1 MTTQQQYEILRNEL
15 NEQQW
20 RLYLGTEALKIG
32 DGGISQVAKE
42 SGADWKTVQRGV
54 KELTG
59 ERARVQGRIR
69 QAGGGRKKARETDPT
84 LQADLEEVLS
94 AKGDP
99 MSLIKWTTHSLT
111 QLVKALA
118 AQGHRIKRTA
128 LADLLHEQGYSL
140 KVNKKT
146 MEGTSHVD
154 RDQQFRHITALC
166 KQFEQKQ
173 APAIS
178 VDCKKKELLG
188 TFKNQGHEW
197 QPKARQTRVNMYDF
211 RSLANGR
218 AIPYGIYDLLHNQD
232 FVNVVIDHETA
243 EFAVESIR
251 RWWKCCGK
259 GLYPQAHEL
268 LITADGGGSN
278 GVRNKLWKKA
288 LQTLANEAQ
297 LTITVAHYPPATSK
311 WNTIEHRLFS
321 FISLNWRAKPL
332 TSLETVIELIS
343 HTTTEEG
350 LHVTAIKDSQTYPT
364 GLSVTDAELQALNIV
379 RDAFHGEWNYTIKP
393 QGAASP

>member
-20 RLYLGTEALKIG
+20 RVFLGTEALKIG
-32 DGGISQVAKE
+32 YGGISLVAKL

-54 KELTG
+54 KELKG

-69 QAGGGRKKARETDPT
+69 QVGGGRKKVTETDPT
-84 LQADLEEVLS
+84 LQRDLEELLEP
-94 AKGDP
+94 KGDP

-111 QLVKALA
+111 HLVKALA
-118 AQGHRIKRTA
+118 QQGHRIKKTA
-128 LADLLHEQGYSL
+128 LAEVLHEQGYSL

-146 MEGTSHVD
+146 LEGASHSD
-154 RDQQFRHITALC
+154 RDQQFGHITTLC

-178 VDCKKKELLG
+178 VDCKKNELLG
-188 TFKNQGHEW
+188 TFKNQGREW
-197 QPKARQTRVNMYDF
+197 QPKEQETRVNVYDY
-211 RSLANGR
+211 RSLADGK
-218 AIPYGIYDLLHNQD
+218 AIPYGVYDLVHNQG
-232 FVNVVIDHETA
+232 FVNVGIDHETA

-251 RWWKCCGK
+251 RWWKACGTL
-259 GLYPQAHEL
+259 LYPEAHEL

-278 GVRNKLWKKA
+278 GVRNKLWKKS
-288 LQTLANEAQ
+288 LQMLANEEQ

-311 WNTIEHRLFS
+311 WNKIEHRLFS
-321 FISLNWRAKPL
+321 FISINWRAKPL

-343 HTTTEEG
+343 HTTTKEG
-350 LHVTAIKDSQTYPT
+350 LHVTAIKDSQSYPT
-364 GLSVTDAELQALNIV
+364 GIIVTDAELSALNLV

-393 QGAASP
+393 QDT

>member
-20 RLYLGTEALKIG
+20 RLYLGTEALKLG
-32 DGGISQVAKE
+32 SGGISQVAAL

-54 KELTG
+54 KELKG
-59 ERARVQGRIR
+59 ERSRAQGRIR
-69 QAGGGRKKARETDPT
+69 QVGGGRKKAIETDPT
-84 LQADLEEVLS
+84 LQGDLEELLEP
-94 AKGDP
+94 KGDP
-99 MSLIKWTTHSLT
+99 MSLVKWTTHSLT
-111 QLVKALA
+111 HLVKALSA
-118 AQGHRIKRTA
+118 RGHRIKRTA
-128 LADLLHEQGYSL
+128 LADVLHEQGYSL

-146 MEGTSHVD
+146 MEGTSHAD
-154 RDQQFRHITALC
+154 RDQQFGHINALC
-166 KQFEQKQ
+166 QQFEQKQ

-188 TFKNQGHEW
+188 TFKNQGREW
-197 QPKARQTRVNMYDF
+197 QPKGQETQVNVYDY
-211 RSLANGR
+211 RSLADGK
-218 AIPYGIYDLLHNQD
+218 AIPYGVYDLVHKQG
-232 FVNVVIDHETA
+232 FVHVGIDHETA
-243 EFAVESIR
+243 EFAVESIS
-251 RWWKCCGK
+251 RWWKRCGK
-259 GLYPQAHEL
+259 GLYPQASEL

-288 LQTLANEAQ
+288 LQTLANEEQ

-311 WNTIEHRLFS
+311 WNKIEHRLFS
-321 FISLNWRAKPL
+321 FISINWRAKPL

-343 HTTTEEG
+343 HTTTQEG

-364 GLSVTDAELQALNIV
+364 GLTVTDAELQALNIV

-393 QGAASP
+393 QDTASP

>member
-20 RLYLGTEALKIG
+20 RFYLGTEALKRG
-32 DGGISQVAKE
+32 SGGISQVAKE

-59 ERARVQGRIR
+59 ERARAQGRIR
-69 QAGGGRKKARETDPT
+69 QAGGGRKKVTETDPT
-84 LQADLEEVLS
+84 LQADLEKLLS
-94 AKGDP
+94 PKGDP
-99 MSLIKWTTHSLT
+99 MSLIKWTSHSLT
-111 QLVKALA
+111 QLVKALSG
-118 AQGHRIKRTA
+118 QGHRIKRTA
-128 LADLLHEQGYSL
+128 LADVLHEQGYSL

-146 MEGTSHVD
+146 LEGTSHAD
-154 RDQQFRHITALC
+154 RDQQFGHITDLC
-166 KQFEQKQ
+166 QQFEQKQ

-188 TFKNQGHEW
+188 TFKNQGREW
-197 QPKARQTRVNMYDF
+197 QPKGQETRVNVYDY
-211 RSLANGR
+211 RSLANGK
-218 AIPYGIYDLLHNQD
+218 AIPYGIYDLVHNQG
-232 FVNVVIDHETA
+232 FVNVGIDHETA

-251 RWWKCCGK
+251 RWWKHCGK
-259 GLYPQAHEL
+259 KLYPAAHEL

-288 LQTLANEAQ
+288 LQTLANEEH
-297 LTITVAHYPPATSK
+297 LTITVAHYLPATSK
-311 WNTIEHRLFS
+311 WNKIEHRLFS
-321 FISLNWRAKPL
+321 FISINWRAKPL

-343 HTTTEEG
+343 HTTTQEG
-350 LHVTAIKDSQTYPT
+350 LHVTAMKDSQTYPT
-364 GLSVTDAELQALNIV
+364 GLTVSDAELKAFNIV

-393 QGAASP
+393 QEAVSP

>member
-32 DGGISQVAKE
+32 SGGISQVAARA
-42 SGADWKTVQRGV
+42 GADWKTVQRGV

-59 ERARVQGRIR
+59 ERVRAQGRIR
-69 QAGGGRKKARETDPT
+69 QAGGGRKKAAVTDPS
-84 LQADLEEVLS
+84 LQGDLAALLEP
-94 AKGDP
+94 KGDP

-111 QLVKALA
+111 QLVKALSR
-118 AQGHRIKRTA
+118 QGHRIKRTA

-146 MEGTSHVD
+146 LEGTSHAD
-154 RDQQFRHITALC
+154 RDQQFGHITALC
-166 KQFEQKQ
+166 QQFEQKQ

-188 TFKNQGHEW
+188 TFKNQGRAW
-197 QPKARQTRVNMYDF
+197 QPKGQETRVNVYDY
-211 RSLANGR
+211 RSLASGK
-218 AIPYGIYDLLHNQD
+218 AIPYGIYDLVHNQG
-232 FVNVVIDHETA
+232 FVNVGIDHETA

-251 RWWKCCGK
+251 RWWKHCGK
-259 GLYPQAHEL
+259 GLYPQAQEL

-288 LQTLANEAQ
+288 LQTLATEEQ

-311 WNTIEHRLFS
+311 WNKIEHRLFS
-321 FISLNWRAKPL
+321 FISINWRAKPL

-364 GLSVTDAELQALNIV
+364 GLTVSDAELKALNIV

-393 QGAASP
+393 QDTTSP

>member
-20 RLYLGTEALKIG
+20 RVFLGTEALKIG
-32 DGGISQVAKE
+32 YGGISLVAKL

-54 KELTG
+54 KELKG

-69 QAGGGRKKARETDPT
+69 QVGGGRKKVTETDPT
-84 LQADLEEVLS
+84 LLRDLEELLEP
-94 AKGDP
+94 KGDP

-111 QLVKALA
+111 HLVNALA
-118 AQGHRIKRTA
+118 QQGHRIKKTA
-128 LADLLHEQGYSL
+128 LAEVLHAQGYSL

-146 MEGTSHVD
+146 LEGASHAD
-154 RDQQFRHITALC
+154 RDQQFGHITTLC

-188 TFKNQGHEW
+188 TFKNQGREW
-197 QPKARQTRVNMYDF
+197 QPKGQETRVNVYDY
-211 RSLANGR
+211 RSLADGK
-218 AIPYGIYDLLHNQD
+218 AIPYGVYDLVHNQG
-232 FVNVVIDHETA
+232 FVNVGIDHETA

-251 RWWKCCGK
+251 RWWKSCGTR
-259 GLYPQAHEL
+259 LYPEAHEL

-278 GVRNKLWKKA
+278 GVRNKLWKKS
-288 LQTLANEAQ
+288 LQMLANEEQ

-311 WNTIEHRLFS
+311 WNKIEHRLFS
-321 FISLNWRAKPL
+321 FISINWRAKPL

-343 HTTTEEG
+343 HTTTKEG
-350 LHVTAIKDSQTYPT
+350 LHVTAIKDSQSYPT
-364 GLSVTDAELQALNIV
+364 GIIVTDAELSALNLV

-393 QGAASP
+393 QDT

>member
-32 DGGISQVAKE
+32 SGGISQVAAL

-59 ERARVQGRIR
+59 ERARAEGRIR
-69 QAGGGRKKARETDPT
+69 KAGGGRKKAAVTDAS
-84 LQADLEEVLS
+84 LQGDLEALLEP
-94 AKGDP
+94 KGDP
-99 MSLIKWTTHSLT
+99 MSLIKWTSHSLT
-111 QLVKALA
+111 HLVKALSQ
-118 AQGHRIKRTA
+118 QGHRIKRTA
-128 LADLLHEQGYSL
+128 LANLLHEQGYSL

-146 MEGTSHVD
+146 MEGTSHAD
-154 RDQQFRHITALC
+154 RDEQFGHINALC
-166 KQFEQKQ
+166 QQFEQKQ

-188 TFKNQGHEW
+188 TFKNQGREW
-197 QPKARQTRVNMYDF
+197 QPKGHETQVNVYDY
-211 RSLANGR
+211 RSLANGK
-218 AIPYGIYDLLHNQD
+218 AIPYGIYDLVHNQG
-232 FVNVVIDHETA
+232 FVNVGIDHETA

-251 RWWKCCGK
+251 RWWKRCGK

-288 LQTLANEAQ
+288 LQTLANEEQ

-311 WNTIEHRLFS
+311 WNKIEHRLFS
-321 FISLNWRAKPL
+321 FISINWRAKPL

-343 HTTTEEG
+343 HTTTEQG
-350 LHVTAIKDSQTYPT
+350 LQVTAIKDSQTYPT
-364 GLSVTDAELQALNIV
+364 GLTVSDAELKALNLV
-379 RDAFHGEWNYTIKP
+379 RDAFHGEWNYTITP
-393 QGAASP
+393 QDTVSP

>member
-32 DGGISQVAKE
+32 FGGISHVAKQ

-54 KELTG
+54 KELKG
-59 ERARVQGRIR
+59 ERARAQGRIR
-69 QAGGGRKKARETDPT
+69 QAGGGRKKATEEDPT
-84 LQADLEEVLS
+84 LQRDLEELLEP
-94 AKGDP
+94 KGDP
-99 MSLIKWTTHSLT
+99 MSLIKWTTHSLAH
-111 QLVKALA
+111 LVKVLAL
-118 AQGHRIKRTA
+118 QGHRIKKTA
-128 LADLLHEQGYSL
+128 LAELLHEQGYSL

-146 MEGTSHVD
+146 MEGTSHAD
-154 RDQQFRHITALC
+154 RGQQFGHITALC

-188 TFKNQGHEW
+188 RFKMQGREW
-197 QPKARQTRVNMYDF
+197 QPKGQETRVNVYDY
-211 RSLANGR
+211 RSLADGK
-218 AIPYGIYDLLHNQD
+218 AIPYGIYDLVHNQG
-232 FVNVVIDHETA
+232 FVNVGIDHETA

-251 RWWKCCGK
+251 RWWKRCGK
-259 GLYPQAHEL
+259 GLYPEASEL

-288 LQTLANEAQ
+288 LQTLATEEQ
-297 LTITVAHYPPATSK
+297 LSITVAHYPPATSK
-311 WNTIEHRLFS
+311 WNKIEHRLFS
-321 FISLNWRAKPL
+321 FISINWRAKPL

-343 HTTTEEG
+343 HTTTQEG
-350 LHVTAIKDSQTYPT
+350 LHVTAITDSHIYPT
-364 GLSVTDAELQALNIV
+364 GLTVTDDELKALNIV
-379 RDAFHGEWNYTIKP
+379 RDAFHGEWNYTIMP
-393 QGAASP
+393 QDPASP

>member
-1 MTTQQQYEILRNEL
+1 MTTQQQYELLHKEL

-32 DGGISQVAKE
+32 YGGISQVAAL

-54 KELTG
+54 KELKG
-59 ERARVQGRIR
+59 ERARAEGRIR
-69 QAGGGRKKARETDPT
+69 QAGGGRKKAAETDST
-84 LQADLEEVLS
+84 LQRDLEELLEP
-94 AKGDP
+94 KGDP
-99 MSLIKWTTHSLT
+99 MSLVKWTTHSLAH
-111 QLVKALA
+111 LVKALSQ
-118 AQGHRIKRTA
+118 QGHCIKKTA
-128 LADLLHEQGYSL
+128 LAELLHAQGYSL

-146 MEGTSHVD
+146 MEGASHAD
-154 RDQQFRHITALC
+154 RDQQFGHINALC

-188 TFKNQGHEW
+188 RFKNQGREW
-197 QPKARQTRVNMYDF
+197 QPKGQETQVNVYDY
-211 RSLANGR
+211 RSLADGK
-218 AIPYGIYDLLHNQD
+218 AIPYGVYDLVHNQG
-232 FVNVVIDHETA
+232 FVNVGIDHETA

-251 RWWKCCGK
+251 RWWKHCGK
-259 GLYPQAHEL
+259 KLYPAAHEL

-288 LQTLANEAQ
+288 LQTLANEEQ

-311 WNTIEHRLFS
+311 WNKIEHRLFS
-321 FISLNWRAKPL
+321 FISINWRAKPL

-343 HTTTEEG
+343 HRTTAEG
-350 LHVTAIKDSQTYPT
+350 LQATAIKDSQTYPT
-364 GLSVTDAELQALNIV
+364 GIIVNDAQLKALNIV
-379 RDAFHGEWNYTIKP
+379 RDPFHGEWNYIIKP
-393 QGAASP
+393 QDTTSL

>member
-20 RLYLGTEALKIG
+20 RFYLGTEALKRG
-32 DGGISQVAKE
+32 SGGISQVAKE

-59 ERARVQGRIR
+59 ERARAQGRIR
-69 QAGGGRKKARETDPT
+69 QAGGGRKKVTETDPT
-84 LQADLEEVLS
+84 LQRDLEELLS
-94 AKGDP
+94 PKGDP
-99 MSLIKWTTHSLT
+99 MSLIKWTSHSLT
-111 QLVKALA
+111 HLVKALA
-118 AQGHRIKRTA
+118 RQGHRIKKTA
-128 LADLLHEQGYSL
+128 LAEVLHEQGYSL

-146 MEGTSHVD
+146 LEGASHAD
-154 RDQQFRHITALC
+154 RDQQFGHITTLC
-166 KQFEQKQ
+166 KPFEQKQ

-188 TFKNQGHEW
+188 TFKNQGREW
-197 QPKARQTRVNMYDF
+197 QPKGQETRVNVYDY
-211 RSLANGR
+211 RSLADGK
-218 AIPYGIYDLLHNQD
+218 AIPYGVYDLVHNQG
-232 FVNVVIDHETA
+232 FVNVGIDHETA

-259 GLYPQAHEL
+259 GLYPQAREL

-288 LQTLANEAQ
+288 LQTLANEEQ

-311 WNTIEHRLFS
+311 WNKIEHRLFS
-321 FISLNWRAKPL
+321 FIPINRRAKPP
-332 TSLETVIELIS
+332 TSLEPVIELTR
-343 HTTTEEG
+343 HTP
-350 LHVTAIKDSQTYPT
+350 TAKSLRGT
-364 GLSVTDAELQALNIV
+364 A
-379 RDAFHGEWNYTIKP
+379 
-393 QGAASP
+393 

>member
-32 DGGISQVAKE
+32 YGGISQVAKR

-54 KELTG
+54 KELKG

-69 QAGGGRKKARETDPT
+69 QAGGGRKKATETDPT
-84 LQADLEEVLS
+84 LQEDLEELLEP
-94 AKGDP
+94 KGDP
-99 MSLIKWTTHSLT
+99 MSLIKWTAHSLT
-111 QLVKALA
+111 HLVKALSQ
-118 AQGHRIKRTA
+118 QGHGIKKTA

-146 MEGTSHVD
+146 MEGTSHAD
-154 RDQQFRHITALC
+154 RDQQFGHINSLC

-197 QPKARQTRVNMYDF
+197 QPKGQETRVNVYDY
-211 RSLANGR
+211 RSLADGK
-218 AIPYGIYDLLHNQD
+218 AIPYGIYDLVHNQG
-232 FVNVVIDHETA
+232 FVNVGIDHETA

-251 RWWKCCGK
+251 RWWKHYGK
-259 GLYPQAHEL
+259 RLYPQAHEL

-288 LQTLANEAQ
+288 LQALANQEH
-297 LTITVAHYPPATSK
+297 LRITVAHYPPATSK
-311 WNTIEHRLFS
+311 WNKIEHRLFS
-321 FISLNWRAKPL
+321 FISINWRAKPL

-350 LHVTAIKDSQTYPT
+350 LHVMAVKDSHLYPT
-364 GLSVTDAELQALNIV
+364 GLTVTDAELKALNIV
-379 RDAFHGEWNYTIKP
+379 RDVFHGEWNYTIKP
-393 QGAASP
+393 ADTTSS